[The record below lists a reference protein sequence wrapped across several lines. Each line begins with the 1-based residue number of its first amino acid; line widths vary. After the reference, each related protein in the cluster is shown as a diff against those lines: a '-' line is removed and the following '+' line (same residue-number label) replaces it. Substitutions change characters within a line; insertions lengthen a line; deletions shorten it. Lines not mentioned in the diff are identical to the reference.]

1 MHNELRTKMAPAT
14 LAAIAAF
21 AALTFAA
28 PAPAQAQTPAHSW
41 TVERRGGQ
49 DFVKD
54 HVGNA
59 VPAKAY
65 GRIVLASPGAVET
78 LYLIGAEGAIAAIAA
93 SAGGTWPEER
103 TAKLPSIGSPARPSL
118 ETIVSYAPDLVILSG
133 MNTEL
138 AATLSS
144 RGFMVLIHRA
154 ESIGDILNATLL
166 MGTLTGHRS
175 AAEALVAE
183 RRARLAEV
191 AKELVAEPLG
201 LKGAFVYSASP
212 VMAFTEKSLPG
223 EILATLGVRN
233 IAAGLDGARPILSP
247 ELILA
252 SNPDFL
258 FGAMSIAKPEDL
270 LGADPSIARTRAG
283 REKNVTIVPSSLFLR
298 PSPRI
303 VDGILELRD
312 ELVKVAAKK

>member
-1 MHNELRTKMAPAT
+1 MHKVLRTKKASAT

-28 PAPAQAQTPAHSW
+28 PAPAQAQTPAPSW

-49 DFVKD
+49 DFIKD

-118 ETIVSYAPDLVILSG
+118 ETVVSYAPDLVILSG
-133 MNTEL
+133 MNAEL
-138 AATLSS
+138 AATLAG

-154 ESIGDILNATLL
+154 ESIEDILNATLL
-166 MGTLTGHRS
+166 LGSLTGRRS

-191 AKELVAEPLG
+191 AKELAAKPLG

-212 VMAFTEKSLPG
+212 VMAFTDKSLPG

-252 SNPDFL
+252 NNPDFL

-303 VDGILELRD
+303 VDGILQLRD
-312 ELVKVAAKK
+312 ELVKVADKK